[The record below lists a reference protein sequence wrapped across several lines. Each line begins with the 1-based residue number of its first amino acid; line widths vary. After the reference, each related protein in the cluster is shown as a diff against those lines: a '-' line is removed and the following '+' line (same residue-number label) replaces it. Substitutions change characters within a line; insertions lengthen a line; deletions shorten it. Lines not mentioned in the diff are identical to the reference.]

1 MSLSPFTKIT
11 NIMSTALKD
20 EIAQTKVKLAIA
32 EAKIPSDLN
41 EINILR
47 ALLTE
52 LLKKE
57 NFLLAQD
64 LLSFGRCAHC
74 DFSSLHL
81 HNHSILYITILLM
94 NFWLFLIYCFQ
105 TRLNKVGIFVIC
117 TNSTPPATKSCDS
130 PTNVL
135 SVSSLL
141 FLHFIYLFC
150 SITANDLFSL
160 FFQLFVL

>member
-11 NIMSTALKD
+11 NIMSTALDDIKD

-57 NFLLAQD
+57 NRLAE
-64 LLSFGRCAHC
+64 SSSSASAGAH
-74 DFSSLHL
+74 
-81 HNHSILYITILLM
+81 I
-94 NFWLFLIYCFQ
+94 
-105 TRLNKVGIFVIC
+105 VIFYPFIC
-117 TNSTPPATKSCDS
+117 TT
-130 PTNVL
+130 
-135 SVSSLL
+135 
-141 FLHFIYLFC
+141 IQFC
-150 SITANDLFSL
+150 MFPLC
-160 FFQLFVL
+160 